1 MDGLKCILPAL
12 NIEAHG
18 VNDSPSI
25 AQSCSDQAIVIY
37 VCMERH
43 DVGAVAGSR

>member
-18 VNDSPSI
+18 VNDSPSTADSI
-25 AQSCSDQAIVIY
+25 GDRAIVIY
-37 VCMERH
+37 VCVERH
-43 DVGAVAGSR
+43 DGAVIGSR